1 MPSSDI
7 IVNAKVF
14 DPDNIDPSTAALN
27 ANIIANAGQGV
38 KWHDADVNLSQGNQY
53 P

>member
-27 ANIIANAGQGV
+27 AYIIANAGQGV
-38 KWHDADVNLSQGNQY
+38 HDADVILSQGNQY

>member
-7 IVNAKVF
+7 IINAKVF
-14 DPDNIDPSTAALN
+14 DPDHIDPSTAALN
-27 ANIIANAGQGV
+27 AYIIANAGQGV
-38 KWHDADVNLSQGNQY
+38 KWHDADVILSQGKKY